1 VALACR
7 LLGRTYCVLFYQP
20 DPVVER
26 DASRLYKKYFKIT
39 ENRFTF
45 AIVLKIKAMAI
56 TRLKRKEKRNKIVAK
71 KRVANIK
78 ALTKVPVIRKVDIE
92 ELRKKAS

>member
-1 VALACR
+1 
-7 LLGRTYCVLFYQP
+7 
-20 DPVVER
+20 
-26 DASRLYKKYFKIT
+26 
-39 ENRFTF
+39 
-45 AIVLKIKAMAI
+45 MAI

-92 ELRKKAS
+92 ELKKLASPSFAAKVKEEVKKVADKITGKE

>member
-1 VALACR
+1 MRCFILSALYSYS
-7 LLGRTYCVLFYQP
+7 L
-20 DPVVER
+20 
-26 DASRLYKKYFKIT
+26 KKYFKIR
-39 ENRFTF
+39 ENSFTF
-45 AIVLKIKAMAI
+45 AIVLKIKAMAV

-92 ELRKKAS
+92 ELRKLAS

>member
-1 VALACR
+1 
-7 LLGRTYCVLFYQP
+7 
-20 DPVVER
+20 
-26 DASRLYKKYFKIT
+26 
-39 ENRFTF
+39 
-45 AIVLKIKAMAI
+45 MAV

-92 ELRKKAS
+92 ELRKLASPGLATKVKDAVKTVVDKVTDKE

>member
-1 VALACR
+1 
-7 LLGRTYCVLFYQP
+7 
-20 DPVVER
+20 
-26 DASRLYKKYFKIT
+26 
-39 ENRFTF
+39 
-45 AIVLKIKAMAI
+45 MAV

-92 ELRKKAS
+92 ELKKLASSGTAGKAKDEAKK

>member
-1 VALACR
+1 
-7 LLGRTYCVLFYQP
+7 
-20 DPVVER
+20 
-26 DASRLYKKYFKIT
+26 
-39 ENRFTF
+39 
-45 AIVLKIKAMAI
+45 MAI

-92 ELRKKAS
+92 ELKKQASPGLAAKVKEEVKKVVDKVTGKE

>member
-1 VALACR
+1 
-7 LLGRTYCVLFYQP
+7 
-20 DPVVER
+20 
-26 DASRLYKKYFKIT
+26 
-39 ENRFTF
+39 
-45 AIVLKIKAMAI
+45 MAI

-92 ELRKKAS
+92 ELKKLASPGLAAKVKEEVKKVADKITGKE